1 MEINIETTKREDII
15 DITNQVE
22 KIINENANENSK
34 ACLVYASHATC
45 AIIVNENYDKAVC
58 KDILSFLKKQIP
70 QGIWEH
76 DAIDNNADSHIKASI
91 IGPGQ
96 FIPIK
101 DGELQLGRWQGIALA
116 EFDGPRERSIIITI
130 I

>member
-1 MEINIETTKREDII
+1 MQFTIKTTKREDII
-15 DITNQVE
+15 DITNHVG

-34 ACLVYASHATC
+34 ACLVYVPHATC
-45 AIIVNENYDKAVC
+45 AIVINENYDKAVC

-101 DGELQLGRWQGIALA
+101 DGKLQLGRWQGIALA
-116 EFDGPRERSIIITI
+116 EFDGPRNRKISVTI

>member
-1 MEINIETTKREDII
+1 MEINIETTKREEII

-34 ACLVYASHATC
+34 ACLVYVSHATC
-45 AIIVNENYDKAVC
+45 AIIINENYDKAVC

-101 DGELQLGRWQGIALA
+101 DSKLQLGRWQGIALA
-116 EFDGPRERSIIITI
+116 EFDGPRERSIIISI